1 MREQAPILAPCRS
14 RWAGALEKGAAAMPV
29 PDAAGENRSAATQ
42 KNASPSNG
50 LARGGGEG
58 EPAGLRGPAYL
69 AFGTEASVV
78 MRSSTSSLTA
88 GA

>member
-1 MREQAPILAPCRS
+1 MNAN
-14 RWAGALEKGAAAMPV
+14 AACKKTPA
-29 PDAAGENRSAATQ
+29 RR
-42 KNASPSNG
+42 NG

-58 EPAGLRGPAYL
+58 DPPACVARLAARLAWSAYL

-78 MRSSTSSLTA
+78 MRRLTSSLTA